1 MRFIIIPFITTVVAV
16 FIRESAVINQG
27 STIPRLFLPLLLMP
41 ILVLASIMLYNAQ
54 KGIIKDG
61 SKFNQYKL
69 SCNNILIKWKLFK
82 NNNDANWILIIPYL
96 VVLAISFLVT
106 LLYAIYSC
114 GVLKLRI
121 LFESSWF
128 GGPLFVILPILILY
142 YAIVRQMILDDYQN
156 EKLNFT
162 IKKNNKTTSDNQ
174 EGQEEKD

>member
-1 MRFIIIPFITTVVAV
+1 M
-16 FIRESAVINQG
+16 
-27 STIPRLFLPLLLMP
+27 
-41 ILVLASIMLYNAQ
+41 
-54 KGIIKDG
+54 
-61 SKFNQYKL
+61 
-69 SCNNILIKWKLFK
+69 FK

-114 GVLKLRI
+114 GVLKLRS

-142 YAIVRQMILDDYQN
+142 YAIVRQMILDDYKN

-162 IKKNNKTTSDNQ
+162 INKNDKTDF
-174 EGQEEKD
+174 DR